1 MRFEDSTIRKV
12 QLSQGIIQYRE
23 AGEGD
28 AIVFIHGALVNG
40 TLWRKVVPLLS
51 PHYRCIVPDL
61 PLGSHTTPMN
71 ADADV
76 SPPGLARLIAEFLAA
91 LNLQRVTL
99 VGNDTGGALCQ
110 LVVTAHPE
118 RIARLVLTNCD
129 AFENFPPKAFVP
141 LMKGAYLP
149 GFLFVLAQ
157 MLRLEMVRRSPI
169 AFGWLSKKPLVNAIL
184 DVYLK
189 PMIENGAIRRDL
201 GKVLRGVS
209 SKYTLDAAKQLVH
222 CKIPV
227 LLAWAQADR
236 FFKIKDAERLQRI
249 IPSAELKRIDDS
261 LTFVPEDQ
269 PEQLAQLIREF
280 IAAHPASVMEAQ
292 SRLVANV

>member
-1 MRFEDSTIRKV
+1 MRFEDSSTRKV
-12 QLSQGIIQYRE
+12 QLSQGAIHYRE
-23 AGEGD
+23 AGDGET
-28 AIVFIHGALVNG
+28 IVFIHGALVNG
-40 TLWRKVVPLLS
+40 ILWRKVVPILAKQF
-51 PHYRCIVPDL
+51 RCIVPDL
-61 PLGSHTTPMN
+61 PLGSHTTPLN

-76 SPPGLARLIAEFLAA
+76 SPPGLAKLIAEFLAK
-91 LNLQRVTL
+91 LNLQQVTL

-141 LMKGAYLP
+141 LMKGAYVP

-157 MLRLEMVRRSPI
+157 MLRSEMVRRSPV
-169 AFGWLSKKPLVNAIL
+169 AFGWLSQKPIDNAVL

-189 PMIENGAIRRDL
+189 PMIENRAIRRDL
-201 GKVLRGVS
+201 GKILRGVS
-209 SKYTLDAAKQLVH
+209 TKYTLDAAKKLAH

-227 LLAWAQADR
+227 LLAWATADR
-236 FFKIKDAERLQRI
+236 FFKIKDAERLQQI
-249 IPSAELKRIDDS
+249 IPNAQLKRIEDS

-269 PEQLAQLIREF
+269 PEQLAQFIREF
-280 IAAHPASVMEAQ
+280 IAEHPASVGEAH